1 MVGAMLRE
9 RWSGRQALWTEITQD
24 GVFVC
29 LLGSML
35 HARSQTRETTSG
47 RGASGWMDA
56 LPLTALQT
64 HCWQRHTTV
73 TDRQA
78 GGWPDTKPE
87 SPSRMKCK
95 LEEINIRPFLQEHL
109 E

>member
-1 MVGAMLRE
+1 
-9 RWSGRQALWTEITQD
+9 
-24 GVFVC
+24 
-29 LLGSML
+29 
-35 HARSQTRETTSG
+35 
-47 RGASGWMDA
+47 MDA

-73 TDRQA
+73 TERQA